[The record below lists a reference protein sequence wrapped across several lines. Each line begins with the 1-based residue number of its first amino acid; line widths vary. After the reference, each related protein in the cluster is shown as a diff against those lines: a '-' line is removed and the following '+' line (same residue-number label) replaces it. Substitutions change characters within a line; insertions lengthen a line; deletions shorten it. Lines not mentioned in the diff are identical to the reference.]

1 MPTEP
6 FAFGKNW
13 REFVEKHLNDER
25 IDEASRSLSTFTNGY
40 DFRGR
45 KFLDIGC
52 GSGLFSLCAHRLGA
66 EVTSFDV
73 DEDSVA
79 CCAYLHEREGR
90 PASWRIK
97 HGSVLDQAFLNTLGQ
112 FDFVYSW
119 GVLHHT
125 GAMWRAIENAASLV
139 KPLGYL
145 YIAIYNKA
153 DGFAFYDDGRFGP
166 SSMWL
171 VEKKIYSVLPKP
183 LQAAI
188 DYGVM
193 GAMIVLYAVTLR
205 NPLSKIRG
213 HKALRGMSWRIDIK
227 DWLGGYPYEYAS
239 VSEIFS
245 FLEPRGFTLRNLV
258 STNGLRNNEF
268 LFQNLVRIGT
278 ETRAASGGLT
288 VSEQAA

>member
-1 MPTEP
+1 MPHEP

-13 REFVEKHLNDER
+13 RAFVEKYLNDER
-25 IDEASRSLSTFTNGY
+25 VEEARQSLLKFTKGY
-40 DFRGR
+40 DFRGKR
-45 KFLDIGC
+45 FLDIGC

-73 DEDSVA
+73 DNDSVG
-79 CCAYLHEREGR
+79 CCEYLREDEGR
-90 PASWRIK
+90 PRNWHIT
-97 HGSVLDQAFLNTLGQ
+97 HGSILDESFVRGLGS

-125 GAMWRAIENAASLV
+125 GAMWRAIENAADMV
-139 KPLGYL
+139 KSAGCF

-166 SSMWL
+166 SSLWL
-171 VEKKIYSVLPKP
+171 WEKRFYAALPSP
-183 LQAAI
+183 LQTAV
-188 DYGVM
+188 DYTVM
-193 GAMIVLYAVTLR
+193 GAMVGLYALTLQ
-205 NPLSKIRG
+205 NPVKKIRG

-239 VSEIFS
+239 VAEVFN
-245 FLEPRGFTLRNLV
+245 FLEPRGFTLKNLV

-268 LFQNLVRIGT
+268 LFQKS
-278 ETRAASGGLT
+278 SG
-288 VSEQAA
+288 